1 MGGVNTNHS
10 ADGFAWSSTFLGA
23 GSTTTDSQRR
33 AGRLQP
39 AYSGKLVRVDLSDF
53 SASGVQVAMHTCVER
68 WRGSGKNTRSI
79 KHDVCTR
86 TPFYQQFV
94 RAARSL

>member
-1 MGGVNTNHS
+1 MGGVNTNQS

-23 GSTTTDSQRR
+23 DSTSYSQRR

-53 SASGVQVAMHTCVER
+53 SPSGVQVGARTFLQRSKVWDR
-68 WRGSGKNTRSI
+68 AGRG
-79 KHDVCTR
+79 
-86 TPFYQQFV
+86 
-94 RAARSL
+94 